1 MSLKRVEDFNKVLPI
16 LELYTAVQS
25 EGSRQGYPTVVIRTT
40 GCTHRCWFGEGGWCD
55 SWQTSIHPEKGEYTF
70 NKIVEM
76 YDKHPYIKEM
86 MLTGGSPTMHPAI
99 VNELTNFA
107 KERGIVITIET
118 EGSHYL
124 ETDHPIDLL
133 SISPK
138 FSNSIPALGVLT
150 PQGKEVDDRM
160 IKTHNRLRL
169 NIDAIAQ
176 SIVYHKDFHLKPVI
190 DKDLSMLPEF
200 EQFTEDLTDAL
211 FELKYNNFE
220 TRDEVFAFVR
230 DKVWCMPA
238 GDDRE
243 PLFESYPVVMN
254 MCRDKGYKFTGRA
267 HIMAFSKQRYV

>member
-150 PQGKEVDDRM
+150 PQGKEVDERM